1 MDLGRQAI
9 TIVKR
14 TLGISDTTFKIL
26 VKKMND
32 ENSELYEAMTR
43 VGAKYITQGP
53 GKGRKAFIVK
63 EWLEA

>member
-1 MDLGRQAI
+1 MNIGRQAI

-26 VKKMND
+26 VRKMND
-32 ENSELYEAMTR
+32 ENSGLYEAMTR
-43 VGAKYITQGP
+43 VGAIYITQGP